1 MCIEDSY
8 TLRTE
13 MNEFKKFAV
22 GHLGMNSLALDDYMQ
37 VQSSYISP
45 TIIEERPMNVAQ
57 MDVFS
62 RLMMDRIIFL
72 GTQINDYTANVIQ
85 AQLLFL
91 DSSEPG
97 KDISI
102 YINSPGGSVYAGYGI
117 YDTMQF
123 IESDVSTICTGM
135 AASMASVLLV
145 AGTKGKRFALPHSRV
160 MIHQPLGGMQGQASD
175 LEIAAR
181 EILKV
186 KEELYTILSKH
197 SGQPYEAIQRDS
209 DRDYW
214 MTAPEAKAYGMVDE
228 ILTRTQR
235 TQKHTRVDGQ
245 ED

>member
-1 MCIEDSY
+1 
-8 TLRTE
+8 

-235 TQKHTRVDGQ
+235 TQKHTGVDGQ